1 MGKLSDKRQDRSRSV
16 RRSKPKRPKR
26 QLPDVK
32 RVAGSIPGM
41 ADWALE
47 EVGRMRDEW

>member
-1 MGKLSDKRQDRSRSV
+1 MGKLNEKRPARAKAV

-41 ADWALE
+41 ADWALD
-47 EVGRMRDEW
+47 EVRRMRDEW